1 MQFGCHQLSLQQQQQ
16 QQSLSPK
23 FLGWLLILNKLVR
36 VGHMYSKSNNSN
48 CSRIWKKKW
57 KNLIF
62 THNKKKKKKKFTRAQ
77 TKKPK
82 KHGHYKIL
90 SVSNT
95 NMPGTLVSLLFWEKI
110 FIRIYFKKF
119 LWFLDMFSKL

>member
-62 THNKKKKKKKFTRAQ
+62 THNKKKKKKNSQEHKQKNLRSMDTTKSSVCPTQ
-77 TKKPK
+77 TSQ
-82 KHGHYKIL
+82 GHLCPYCF
-90 SVSNT
+90 
-95 NMPGTLVSLLFWEKI
+95 G
-110 FIRIYFKKF
+110 KKF
-119 LWFLDMFSKL
+119 LLELILKNSFDF